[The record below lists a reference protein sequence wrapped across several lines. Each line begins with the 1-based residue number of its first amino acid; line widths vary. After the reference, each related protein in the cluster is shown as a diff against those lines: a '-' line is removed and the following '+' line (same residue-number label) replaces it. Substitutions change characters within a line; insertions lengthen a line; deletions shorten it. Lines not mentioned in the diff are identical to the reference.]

1 MSKELEELEGIESG
15 IDRVSKYAQ
24 ALGIL
29 EGIGFMLMLIVLLM
43 ILFAVCGGWIIW
55 PGGWQ

>member
-29 EGIGFMLMLIVLLM
+29 EGM
-43 ILFAVCGGWIIW
+43 A
-55 PGGWQ
+55 